1 MSLGF
6 VRIKDVVKPTKRRIT
21 MMLHVNTIQ
30 VLRFSMTGIEG
41 GSVAMS
47 TSRSLTN
54 LWRYLHAQRAGTMLM
69 PYEFTP

>member
-6 VRIKDVVKPTKRRIT
+6 VRIKDVVKPTRRRIT

-41 GSVAMS
+41 YVF
-47 TSRSLTN
+47 SL
-54 LWRYLHAQRAGTMLM
+54 
-69 PYEFTP
+69 